1 MGSRGPITVI
11 SDDLVP
17 REPLHDKRKSSTVYL
32 GSDAPLILMLNLVR
46 YDYLLAV
53 VVGFGGLT
61 FLVMR
66 AGNLKRRLPYPPGPK
81 SLPIIGCLCSI
92 PSQEEWVTYKKWSE
106 ELGVRS
112 SRHLHLVRQAFNRPL
127 SGSDIVHAEVMGSH
141 IVILNS
147 TKVANELL
155 EKRSSIYSDR

>member
-1 MGSRGPITVI
+1 MGSRGSITVI

-17 REPLHDKRKSSTVYL
+17 REPLHDKRKSL
-32 GSDAPLILMLNLVR
+32 AIFRFDAPLILMLNLVR

-53 VVGFGGLT
+53 VVGFGGLI

-66 AGNLKRRLPYPPGPK
+66 AGKRRLPYPPGPK

-147 TKVANELL
+147 MKVANELL

>member
-1 MGSRGPITVI
+1 
-11 SDDLVP
+11 
-17 REPLHDKRKSSTVYL
+17 
-32 GSDAPLILMLNLVR
+32 MLN

-61 FLVMR
+61 LLVMR
-66 AGNLKRRLPYPPGPK
+66 AGKRRLPYPPGPR
-81 SLPIIGCLCSI
+81 SLPIVGSLFSI
-92 PSQEEWVTYKKWSE
+92 PSQEEWITYKKWSE
-106 ELGVRS
+106 ELGVRR
-112 SRHLHLVRQAFNRPL
+112 SRLLHLVANWPL

-147 TKVANELL
+147 IKAANELL